1 MSFPF
6 NPFSIIKNRG
16 KRKLDIVLLIIFP
29 ILATVLSLAFETNYL
44 ISTIL
49 FFGLPA
55 AWLSWRNKHAA
66 ARAFLLTAV
75 ASLPFIFAVDYL
87 AILNGSWHIPQSVFP
102 ARFFGVVPYEDFLW
116 GFLLI
121 YCIIIFYEHLLD
133 KTSKELMN
141 KRMVYFGMTFGAL
154 ILAFFVIFFLRPQL
168 LVIKYVYFWIGLFL
182 FLLPSMTFLTLFPRL
197 LSKFVKTGVYFL
209 LVTFLFEITALQLGQ
224 WNFPS
229 TNFIGWVELFGL
241 RMPFEEFFFF
251 IILTAV
257 TILCYYEFF
266 DDDRK

>member
-16 KRKLDIVLLIIFP
+16 KRKLDIILLIIFP

-121 YCIIIFYEHLLD
+121 YCIIIFYYLLF
-133 KTSKELMN
+133 KTAVVSHQV
-141 KRMVYFGMTFGAL
+141 R
-154 ILAFFVIFFLRPQL
+154 
-168 LVIKYVYFWIGLFL
+168 LFL
-182 FLLPSMTFLTLFPRL
+182 DRSIF
-197 LSKFVKTGVYFL
+197 
-209 LVTFLFEITALQLGQ
+209 I
-224 WNFPS
+224 PS
-229 TNFIGWVELFGL
+229 TKHDLSDTFSEVIVQIREDRRLFFIGN
-241 RMPFEEFFFF
+241 FF
-251 IILTAV
+251 I
-257 TILCYYEFF
+257 
-266 DDDRK
+266 